1 MGIYDRD
8 YTRDQYGGGP
18 KVRLAMPALTPVVKW
33 LLIINVAVFVA
44 SYMIRPLGNFLFI
57 WFSVFPE
64 NMGTSLQ
71 IWRLITYQ
79 FLHGG
84 IHHILMNMLVL
95 FFFGPMLEKHWGS
108 NKFLTFYLICGAMG
122 GVLFTL
128 LVVGGA
134 LEAVPLVG
142 ASGAIY
148 GMLAAGAV
156 LFPGMMIYL
165 FGIFPMSMRALAIL
179 FAVLSLLRFGAS
191 ENAGGE
197 AAHLAGMAAGVVYVL
212 LPRWKQHAANR
223 PRGPIKWDSEIN
235 QQRVFHVEIDRILD
249 KVHKRGIGS
258 LTRKEKNMLRKAS
271 KRQQQNGNYRFD
283 D

>member
-1 MGIYDRD
+1 MRD
-8 YTRDQYGGGP
+8 YTRDQYGGRGQ
-18 KVRLAMPALTPVVKW
+18 VRLAMPALTPVVKW

-44 SYMIRPLGNFLFI
+44 SFMIRPLGSFVVK
-57 WFSVFPE
+57 WFSVNPE

-84 IHHILMNMLVL
+84 IYHILMNMLVL

-122 GVLFTL
+122 GVLYTL

-134 LEAVPLVG
+134 LAPIPLVG

-156 LFPGMMIYL
+156 LFPGMIVNLY
-165 FGIFPMSMRALAIL
+165 GIFPLSMRTLAIL

-212 LPRWKQHAANR
+212 LPRWKKQAANR
-223 PRGPIKWDSEIN
+223 PRGPIKWDSAIT
-235 QQRVFHVEIDRILD
+235 QQGVFHVEIDRILD

-258 LTRKEKNMLRKAS
+258 LTRKEKNMLRQAS
-271 KRQQQNGNYRFD
+271 KRQQQNGYYRFD